1 MKNQDLPILDPLEAT
16 ILKRLC
22 GEGRVVPI
30 QVGGEECL
38 LSFKSHEETGGEPL
52 HALSLLIGEEAAG
65 ITIQFSP
72 QGIFP
77 ATIPGGVI
85 PDEPAVLRQAVMAL
99 LCRGILD
106 ALSSRLS
113 LPVEVVSSFSPNGEG
128 RALSF
133 EVRRSGAG
141 EDSPPEAWGTLLLHE
156 KTLSA
161 LLSSAVA
168 WPRTRGPLSGSI
180 SIEGRILLA
189 TLEIPTGE
197 LAGLA
202 PGDVILLGRPGE
214 ISPVLRLPDG
224 RSFKCPLPS
233 IGELADSSA
242 SQTQEKLPTEI
253 PTDQE

>member
-1 MKNQDLPILDPLEAT
+1 MKNQDLPLLDPLEAT
-16 ILKRLC
+16 VLKRLC
-22 GEGRVVPI
+22 GEGRVIPLL
-30 QVGGEECL
+30 VGGQECL
-38 LSFKSHEETGGEPL
+38 LSFKAHEETGGEPS
-52 HALSLLIGEEAAG
+52 HALSLLIGGEAAG

-72 QGIFP
+72 QGVFP
-77 ATIPGGVI
+77 STIPGGVI

-113 LPVEVVSSFSPNGEG
+113 LPVEVVSPDSTKGEG
-128 RALSF
+128 RSLSF
-133 EVRRSGAG
+133 VVRRSGSG
-141 EDSPPEAWGTLLLHE
+141 EETPPEAWGTLLLRE

-168 WPRTRGPLSGSI
+168 WPRIRGPLSGSI
-180 SIEGRILLA
+180 SVEGRILLA
-189 TLEIPTGE
+189 ALQIPTGE

-214 ISPVLRLPDG
+214 ITPTLRLPDG

-233 IGELADSSA
+233 ISELADSSA
-242 SQTQEKLPTEI
+242 SQTQ
-253 PTDQE
+253 